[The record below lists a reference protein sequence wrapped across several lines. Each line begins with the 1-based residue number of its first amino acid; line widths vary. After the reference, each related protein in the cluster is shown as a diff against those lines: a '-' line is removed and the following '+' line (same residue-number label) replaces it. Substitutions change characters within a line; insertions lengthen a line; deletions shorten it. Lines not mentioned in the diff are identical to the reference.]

1 MSLSFVSFRST
12 RSGLPGALL
21 AGKAWLRSA
30 ARRLLPFSLVLLA
43 GTQMAQAQAGSEV
56 FLIRLK
62 GPLTQAMALYLG
74 RSLALAQLEQPQAV
88 VLELDTPGG
97 SVEVMTQMVQSMRAS
112 NVPVVVYVAPR
123 GGMAGSAGAVITL
136 AAHAA
141 GMAPETVIG
150 AASPVGGQG
159 EDLGE
164 TLQKKTGEVIK
175 ATMRGLAARRGEA
188 AVRLAERMV
197 DQAVAV
203 SADEALQAGLIDVI
217 AEDLP
222 DLLAQLDGRTVV
234 TAQGEMSL
242 STRGASVT
250 EIGASLVE
258 QLLQALTNPNFV
270 FLLLTIGVQAILI
283 ELSHPGGWVAG
294 FVGVVCLALGGYGLG
309 VLPVNWFGA
318 VFLVLAF
325 ALFVLDLK
333 APTHGALTLAGVV
346 SFIAGGLVL
355 FNSPGTPSFQHV
367 SVPLVVGAGVVMAGV
382 FLLILRLVWQARRRP
397 VEVGPQALIGR
408 MGEART
414 DLKPT
419 GSVQVAGEL
428 WSAEIEPG
436 ETPVPAGSPVQVL
449 AVRGLRLL
457 VRRSR

>member
-1 MSLSFVSFRST
+1 
-12 RSGLPGALL
+12 LL
-21 AGKAWLRSA
+21 
-30 ARRLLPFSLVLLA
+30 LVLLA
-43 GTQMAQAQAGSEV
+43 GTQLAQAQASSQV

-74 RSLALAQLEQPQAV
+74 RSLALAQLQQPQAV

-97 SVEVMTQMVQSMRAS
+97 SIEVMSQMVQTIRAS
-112 NVPVVVYVAPR
+112 SVPVVVYVAPR
-123 GGMAGSAGAVITL
+123 GGMAGSAGAVL
-136 AAHAA
+136 AVAAHAV

-175 ATMRGLAARRGEA
+175 ATLRGLAARRGET
-188 AVRLAERMV
+188 AVALAERMV

-203 SADEALQAGLIDVI
+203 SAEEALEAGLIDVI

-234 TAQGEMSL
+234 TAQGETIL
-242 STRGASVT
+242 STRGANVT

-346 SFIAGGLVL
+346 TFIVGGLVL
-355 FNSPGTPSFQHV
+355 FNSPGTPSFQRV
-367 SVPLVVGAGVVMAGV
+367 SVPLVVGAGVAMAGV

-397 VEVGPQALIGR
+397 VEVGPESLLGR
-408 MGEART
+408 TGEVRT
-414 DLKPT
+414 DLNPS
-419 GSVQVAGEL
+419 GSVQLAGEL

-436 ETPVPAGSPVQVL
+436 EAPVPAGSQVRVV
-449 AVRGLRLL
+449 AVRGLRLI